1 MPLYEYSCS
10 SCGVVFE
17 HLSKEQ
23 KDSEIC
29 PSCGKVA
36 GKKLSIPGQFSFVGA
51 GPHVNEHPS
60 GDRLI
65 GKDAEL
71 RWKVILEREEAKKE
85 VRKSGQNPVL
95 VKMDNKPLGGTGNPM
110 TTKDSDLPKKD
121 DFVQDYLGAPKSL
134 ISARKE
140 AIGEYSEALSEHRKK
155 RKAQGLGQY
164 DKPPEKDK

>member
-1 MPLYEYSCS
+1 LPLYEYNCS
-10 SCGVVFE
+10 NCGLVFE
-17 HLSKEQ
+17 HLSKQQ

-29 PSCGKVA
+29 PSCDKVA
-36 GKKLSIPGQFSFVGA
+36 GKKLSIPGQFSFQGA
-51 GPHVNEHPS
+51 GAHVNEHPS

-71 RWKVILEREEAKKE
+71 RWKVITEREEAKQE
-85 VRKSGQNPVL
+85 VRKSGHNPVL
-95 VKMDNKPLGGTGNPM
+95 VKTDNKPLGSGNPM
-110 TTKDSDLPKKD
+110 MTKDSDLPKKD

-140 AIGEYSEALSEHRKK
+140 AIGEYSEALKEHRKK

-164 DKPPEKDK
+164 DKAPEKDK